1 MISANAA
8 ASRANARATSAA
20 SLAASSAR
28 SILGCAIASCPMLPC
43 VRCSARRNVPGVTLR
58 ALGNAAQA
66 ARIQSVLHKNGRNRS
81 MSRKLL
87 AGLALAA
94 TLAAG
99 CAAQAMAQDP
109 AKLNDLEIAHAAYVA
124 GDIDIRNAHL
134 ALALSDDPKVREFA
148 GLMIR
153 DHEAVNQAALALLD
167 KLKAKPQDNEFS
179 QALLAGAHDTW
190 SKMAKLSGAEFD
202 KSYAANE
209 VSYHQAVNKV
219 VGESFIPNVENAE
232 LKTLLGSA
240 LDTFKAHE
248 KHAEQMVAEIGS

>member
-1 MISANAA
+1 
-8 ASRANARATSAA
+8 
-20 SLAASSAR
+20 
-28 SILGCAIASCPMLPC
+28 
-43 VRCSARRNVPGVTLR
+43 
-58 ALGNAAQA
+58 
-66 ARIQSVLHKNGRNRS
+66 
-81 MSRKLL
+81 MSRNLL

-99 CAAQAMAQDP
+99 CAGSATAQDP

-148 GLMIR
+148 ELMIR
-153 DHEAVNQAALALLD
+153 DHEAVNEAALALLD
-167 KLKAKPQDNEFS
+167 KLKAKPQDNAFS
-179 QALLAGAHDTW
+179 QALLKGAHDNW
-190 SKMAKLSGAEFD
+190 AKMAKLSGHAFD

-209 VSYHQAVNKV
+209 LSYHQTVNHV
-219 VGESFIPNVENAE
+219 VGDAFIPNVENAD

-248 KHAEQMVAEIGS
+248 KHAAEMVKEVGS